1 MHPPI
6 AEVDYPIDWNKIPI
20 ARIKQNLIPFFSK
33 ENLEYLYKQAVAS
46 GVETDEDVL
55 DTMNRA
61 ANSSAKGYLP
71 WWKTFRL
78 EKRQLKGYLKQ
89 INDDLG
95 FGLNENITFY
105 WYPANVTLPMH
116 VDIRSCSIN
125 LVLNTPVEGWDGS
138 VCELAP
144 LRFKEYGDF
153 YYEQFV
159 FDGLNNPHQ
168 VPIKWSERLTL
179 QLAFFGVPYE
189 EVRRRL
195 EDNGLLT
202 KSIR

>member
-6 AEVDYPIDWNKIPI
+6 AEIDYPIDWNRIPI
-20 ARIKQNLIPFFSK
+20 EKIKQGLIPFFSK
-33 ENLEYLYKQAVAS
+33 DNLDYLYEQAVKH
-46 GVETDEDVL
+46 GVDTDKEVV
-55 DTMNRA
+55 DTMSRA
-61 ANSSAKGYLP
+61 ANSRAKGYLP

-105 WYPANVTLPMH
+105 WYPGNVTLPMH

-125 LVLNTPVEGWDGS
+125 LVLNTPE
-138 VCELAP
+138 CELAP

-159 FDGLNNPHQ
+159 FDGLNNQHQ

-189 EVRRRL
+189 EVRKRL
-195 EDNGLLT
+195 EKNGLLT
-202 KSIR
+202 KRDLNKP

>member
-6 AEVDYPIDWNKIPI
+6 AEIDYPIDWNRIPI
-20 ARIKQNLIPFFSK
+20 GKVKQNLIPFFSK
-33 ENLEYLYKQAVAS
+33 DNLDYLYEQAVEH
-46 GVETDEDVL
+46 GVETDEKVA
-55 DTMNRA
+55 DTIKRA

-105 WYPANVTLPMH
+105 WYPAHVTLPMH

-125 LVLNTPVEGWDGS
+125 LILSDR
-138 VCELAP
+138 LAP

-153 YYEQFV
+153 YYDQFV
-159 FDGLNNPHQ
+159 FDGLHNPHT
-168 VPIKWSERLTL
+168 VPIEWSERLTL

-202 KSIR
+202 ASNR

>member
-6 AEVDYPIDWNKIPI
+6 AEIDYPIDWNKIPVD
-20 ARIKQNLIPFFSK
+20 RVKQNLVPFFSK
-33 ENLEYLYKQAVAS
+33 DNLDYLYEQAVEH
-46 GVETDEDVL
+46 GVEADEEVA
-55 DTMNRA
+55 DTIKRA
-61 ANSSAKGYLP
+61 ANSSEKGYLP
-71 WWKTFRL
+71 WWKTLRL
-78 EKRQLKGYLKQ
+78 EKNQLRGYLKQ

-95 FGLNENITFY
+95 FGLNENMTFY
-105 WYPANVTLPMH
+105 WYPAHVTLPMH

-125 LVLNTPVEGWDGS
+125 LVLSDR
-138 VCELAP
+138 LAP

-153 YYEQFV
+153 YYDSFI
-159 FDGLNNPHQ
+159 FDGLHNPHT
-168 VPIKWSERLTL
+168 VPIEWSERLTL

-202 KSIR
+202 ESSR

>member
-6 AEVDYPIDWNKIPI
+6 AEIDYPIDWDKIPVDK
-20 ARIKQNLIPFFSK
+20 IKGNLVNFFGK
-33 ENLEYLYKQAVAS
+33 ENLDYLYEQAVAH
-46 GVETDEDVL
+46 GVETDEKVA
-55 DTMNRA
+55 DTIKRA

-125 LVLNTPVEGWDGS
+125 LVLSN
-138 VCELAP
+138 ELAP
-144 LRFKEYGDF
+144 LRFEEYGDF
-153 YYEQFV
+153 YYDQFI
-159 FDGLNNPHQ
+159 FDGLNNRHQ

-195 EDNGLLT
+195 KDNGLLT
-202 KSIR
+202 ESNR

>member
-6 AEVDYPIDWNKIPI
+6 AEIDYPIDWNKIPVD
-20 ARIKQNLIPFFSK
+20 RVKQNLIPFFSK
-33 ENLEYLYKQAVAS
+33 DNLDYLYEQAVEH
-46 GVETDEDVL
+46 GVETDEEVA
-55 DTMNRA
+55 DTIKRA
-61 ANSSAKGYLP
+61 ANSSEKGYLP
-71 WWKTFRL
+71 WWKTLRL
-78 EKRQLKGYLKQ
+78 EKNQLRGYLKQ

-95 FGLNENITFY
+95 FGLNENMTFY
-105 WYPANVTLPMH
+105 WYPAHVTLPMH

-125 LVLNTPVEGWDGS
+125 LVLSDR
-138 VCELAP
+138 LAP

-153 YYEQFV
+153 YYDSFI
-159 FDGLNNPHQ
+159 FDGLHNPHT
-168 VPIKWSERLTL
+168 VPIEWSERFTL

-202 KSIR
+202 ESSR

>member
-6 AEVDYPIDWNKIPI
+6 AEIDYPIDWERIPI
-20 ARIKQNLIPFFSK
+20 NKVKENLIPFFSK
-33 ENLEYLYKQAVAS
+33 DNLDYLYQQAVTH
-46 GVETDEDVL
+46 GVETDEDVA
-55 DTMNRA
+55 DTINRA
-61 ANSSAKGYLP
+61 SNSMSKGYLP

-105 WYPANVTLPMH
+105 WYPAHVTLPMH

-125 LVLNTPVEGWDGS
+125 LVLSDNLS
-138 VCELAP
+138 P
-144 LRFKEYGDF
+144 LRFKEYGVF
-153 YYEQFV
+153 YYDKFL
-159 FDGLNNPHQ
+159 FDGLQNLHT
-168 VPIKWSERLTL
+168 VPIKYSERLTL

-189 EVRRRL
+189 EVLRRL
-195 EDNGLLT
+195 KENGLLT
-202 KSIR
+202 ESSR

>member
-1 MHPPI
+1 MYPPI
-6 AEVDYPIDWNKIPI
+6 AEIDYPIDWNKIPI
-20 ARIKQNLIPFFSK
+20 GRIKQNLIPFFSK

-46 GVETDEDVL
+46 GVETDEGVL

-95 FGLNENITFY
+95 FGLNENMTFY
-105 WYPANVTLPMH
+105 WYPPHVLLPMH

-125 LVLNTPVEGWDGS
+125 LVLSDEVG
-138 VCELAP
+138 P

-153 YYEQFV
+153 YYDKFI
-159 FDGLNNPHQ
+159 FDGLNNSHQ
-168 VPIKWSERLTL
+168 VGMMWSERLTL

>member
-1 MHPPI
+1 MYPPI
-6 AEVDYPIDWNKIPI
+6 AEIDYPIDWDKIPI
-20 ARIKQNLIPFFSK
+20 DKIKQNLIPFFSK

-46 GVETDEDVL
+46 GVETDEAVL

-95 FGLNENITFY
+95 FGLNESITFY

-125 LVLNTPVEGWDGS
+125 LVLS
-138 VCELAP
+138 AKLAP

-153 YYEQFV
+153 YYEQFI
-159 FDGLNNPHQ
+159 FDGLNNSHT

-202 KSIR
+202 ESSRQIQRSIT